1 MNEQGADAHF
11 MRMAIR
17 KAMEGVR
24 EGGSPFGACVVRGT
38 EVVACVHNV
47 VRQSC
52 DITAHAEVHGLRM
65 ACRELCTVD
74 LSGCTVYATTEP
86 CPMCFSAI
94 HWARC
99 ERIVYGTSI
108 ADAQGIGFNELPI
121 SNEQMKALGGSGV
134 LIEGGFLRD
143 ECLAIFEAFEK
154 QEDKFLY

>member
-1 MNEQGADAHF
+1 MNDQGPDAHF

-17 KAMEGVR
+17 KALEGVR
-24 EGGSPFGACVVRGT
+24 EGGSPFGACVVHGT

-52 DITAHAEVHGLRM
+52 DVTAHAEVHALRV
-65 ACRELCTVD
+65 ACRERGTID

-99 ERIVYGTSI
+99 DRIVYGTAI
-108 ADAQGIGFNELPI
+108 ADARALGFNELAI
-121 SNEQMKALGGSGV
+121 SNEQMKAQGGSPV
-134 LIEGGFLRD
+134 RVEGGFLRD
-143 ECLAIFEAFEK
+143 ECLAVFEAFAQ
-154 QEDKFLY
+154 QEDRFLY